1 MGDGLM
7 FGLGQR
13 IPREIAGN
21 YGRCKARRKG
31 LPQSCLIALIATYR
45 HQRSPYV
52 SESYIGRPDS
62 RQRPKTLK
70 SAFPSAKLGTDA

>member
-21 YGRCKARRKG
+21 YGPLQSEKKG
-31 LPQSCLIALIATYR
+31 AASVLPHCAHRYLSSSTVT
-45 HQRSPYV
+45 YV